1 MVKERYIFCLCWTI
15 KCEYEISQRHTR
27 IFSYGFLT
35 TFFVFFLSFSLRKS
49 ARTCKTSCCV
59 WLLTVFKLLL
69 TEAWGCTWTLPVAA
83 AIVVLLLR
91 NGNNSHNT
99 SCDSYKTQRS
109 EAVVLVSLESEH
121 VGNCVSCVVSRKKT
135 KESAYFSDLRSFT
148 VKLLLKCQYIF
159 GV

>member
-1 MVKERYIFCLCWTI
+1 M
-15 KCEYEISQRHTR
+15 
-27 IFSYGFLT
+27 
-35 TFFVFFLSFSLRKS
+35 
-49 ARTCKTSCCV
+49 
-59 WLLTVFKLLL
+59 
-69 TEAWGCTWTLPVAA
+69 AA
-83 AIVVLLLR
+83 VLVVLLLLW

-109 EAVVLVSLESEH
+109 EAVVSFSLEFEH

-135 KESAYFSDLRSFT
+135 KESAYFSRAEIFVHFT